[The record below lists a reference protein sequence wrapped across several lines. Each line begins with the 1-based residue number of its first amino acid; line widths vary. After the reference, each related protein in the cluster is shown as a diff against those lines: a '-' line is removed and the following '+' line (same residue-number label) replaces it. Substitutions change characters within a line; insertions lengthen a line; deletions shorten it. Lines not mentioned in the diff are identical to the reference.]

1 MTDSAFLYQQNTLF
15 IENCSVLEIVKEFG
29 SPCYIYSRAAIENKW
44 RQFSDELQHQPHC
57 ICYAVKANSNL
68 AILNLLAQ
76 LGSGFDIVSIGELER
91 VLAAGGNP
99 KKVIY
104 SGVAKSHEEIAR
116 ALNANIYCFNVESM
130 PELDRIQAIAKQLN
144 TVASIA
150 FRINPDIS
158 VETHPYITTGLIENK
173 FGISFKE
180 ALTYYEYAATLSN
193 VRIVGIACHIG
204 SQLLDV
210 APFCEALTTL
220 LKLIELLK
228 LRGIIIEHIDIGG
241 GLGVPY
247 QDNKAPE
254 IKEYLQAL
262 LTQFDKRIESL
273 IFAPG
278 RAIVA
283 NAGILVTKIEYIK
296 KTHNKYFAIVDAGM
310 NDLVRPALY
319 EAWHNILPVT
329 LTSHNKTHK
338 YDIVGPVCES
348 SDFLAKDRELAI
360 AEGDLLAVMTAGAYG
375 FTMSSNYNS
384 RPRVAEIMVDDKAAY
399 VIRARESVV
408 DLYRDEKLLPEKV
421 FHENPVY

>member
-1 MTDSAFLYQQNTLF
+1 MTEPFVSYQQNTLF
-15 IENCSVLEIVKEFG
+15 IENCNVAEIVKEFG
-29 SPCYIYSRAAIENKW
+29 TPCYIYSRAAIENKW
-44 RQFSDELQHQPHC
+44 QQFTDELHHQPHC

-68 AILNLLAQ
+68 AILNLLAR
-76 LGSGFDIVSIGELER
+76 LGSGFDIVSVGELER

-99 KKVIY
+99 KKVFF
-104 SGVAKSHEEIAR
+104 SGVAKSHDEIER
-116 ALNANIYCFNVESM
+116 AIHANIYCFNVESK
-130 PELDRIQAIAKQLN
+130 PELDRIQVIAKQLN
-144 TVASIA
+144 TVAPIA

-173 FGISFKE
+173 FGINFKE
-180 ALTYYEYAATLSN
+180 AVQYYEYAATLPN
-193 VRIVGIACHIG
+193 VRIIGIACHIG

-210 APFCEALTTL
+210 EPFCEALTTL
-220 LKLIELLK
+220 IKLIDLLK
-228 LRGIIIEHIDIGG
+228 LRGIEIEHIDLGG
-241 GLGVPY
+241 GLGVQY

-254 IKEYLQAL
+254 IKEYVQSL
-262 LTQFDKRIESL
+262 LTLFDNRPESL

-296 KTHNKYFAIVDAGM
+296 KTHEKYFAIVDAGM

-319 EAWHNILPVT
+319 EAWHNILPVN
-329 LTSHNKTHK
+329 LTDHNNRRQ

-360 AEGDLLAVMTAGAYG
+360 NEGDLLAVMTAGAYG
-375 FTMSSNYNS
+375 FSMSSNYNS

-399 VIRARESVV
+399 LIRSRESLI
-408 DLYRDEKLLPEKV
+408 DLYRDEKLLPEHV
-421 FHENPVY
+421 FNAKS